1 MAEGDELLIV
11 DANTGH
17 QKGMR
22 RLFEQSGYVCTA
34 TASLADARELLESKY
49 FPAALVDLDLER
61 SGGGLDLLRFIR
73 EQSKATSVIM
83 LAGRRSF
90 EGAVEALRLGAED
103 VVLKQSDQVP
113 QLRSSVALACDRA
126 HTGAGSAG
134 SVLAEVQGVMDEAF
148 RVMLELAQ
156 HVYHDVSVGALEGFR
171 PRVLIIDG
179 DQEFLQ
185 QLAERLGDKDWDI
198 AVEMSGGAGL
208 DKAGDQPF
216 ELVAARD
223 ELMDL
228 KGTMVVKTVQAD
240 RAETVGLV
248 YSSGADG
255 GRIERYEHGST
266 SQVERPFE
274 GLEHLVGRLEQ
285 EVDRLASTQRDRRV
299 LQAFRADHEDF
310 FRRFGELKLRISR
323 LAS

>member
-1 MAEGDELLIV
+1 
-11 DANTGH
+11 
-17 QKGMR
+17 
-22 RLFEQSGYVCTA
+22 
-34 TASLADARELLESKY
+34 
-49 FPAALVDLDLER
+49 
-61 SGGGLDLLRFIR
+61 
-73 EQSKATSVIM
+73 
-83 LAGRRSF
+83 
-90 EGAVEALRLGAED
+90 
-103 VVLKQSDQVP
+103 
-113 QLRSSVALACDRA
+113 
-126 HTGAGSAG
+126 
-134 SVLAEVQGVMDEAF
+134 
-148 RVMLELAQ
+148 
-156 HVYHDVSVGALEGFR
+156 
-171 PRVLIIDG
+171 
-179 DQEFLQ
+179 
-185 QLAERLGDKDWDI
+185 
-198 AVEMSGGAGL
+198 MSGGAGL